1 LDNGKT
7 ALADYNDA
15 LKLNPKHI
23 NAYYNRGLTYN
34 RLKEDQK
41 AIADYDQSIKLNPQF
56 ADAYFNRGLTHYRLG
71 QDQKAIAD
79 LKKAAE
85 LFKNQGKTDLVK
97 KAETVLQKIQ
107 AS

>member
-1 LDNGKT
+1 KQ
-7 ALADYNDA
+7 
-15 LKLNPKHI
+15 
-23 NAYYNRGLTYN
+23 
-34 RLKEDQK
+34 DQK

-56 ADAYFNRGLTHYRLG
+56 ADAYFNRGLTYYRLG
-71 QDQKAIAD
+71 EDQKAIAD

-85 LFKNQGKTDLVK
+85 LFSTQGKPDLTQ